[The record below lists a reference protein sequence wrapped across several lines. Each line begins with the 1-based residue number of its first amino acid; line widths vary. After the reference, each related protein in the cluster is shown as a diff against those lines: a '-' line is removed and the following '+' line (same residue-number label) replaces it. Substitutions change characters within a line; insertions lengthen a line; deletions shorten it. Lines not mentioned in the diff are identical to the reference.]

1 MTMVCLV
8 FTAVVTPVEVAFLS
22 TKVNG
27 LFVVN
32 RIVDAVFV
40 VVSAVVFNIMLS
52 GVYSLAGQALGTS
65 VPRGVHASGG
75 RPLPVQVVTVN

>member
-8 FTAVVTPVEVAFLS
+8 FTAVVTPVEVAFLT

-27 LFVVN
+27 LFVIN

-52 GVYSLAGQALGTS
+52 GVTVYSLAGQTLGTS
-65 VPRGVHASGG
+65 VPRVG
-75 RPLPVQVVTVN
+75 

>member
-40 VVSAVVFNIMLS
+40 VVSAVAFNIMLS
-52 GVYSLAGQALGTS
+52 GVTVYSLAGRTLGTS
-65 VPRGVHASGG
+65 VPRVG
-75 RPLPVQVVTVN
+75 